1 MTVKPASEVELRRRA
16 AKAIPGG
23 MYGHNV
29 EKFLWPGAPQFWS
42 RARGSRVWDAD
53 GNEYVD
59 LMCGWGPIVLGY
71 SHPEVEAAADRQRR
85 SLDLGNGPAAVFVE
99 LAERLIDVVDHADWA
114 VFAKNGTDVTTAA
127 LVVARIETARS
138 TALVARG
145 AFHGSAPW
153 CHSHRPGVTSGERAS
168 IAYYDYNDA
177 ESLRTAVAEHGDD
190 LAAIL
195 LTPHRHDAAADQ
207 ELIDPEFAREVRR
220 LCDVTGAVLVLD
232 EVRTGFRLAFG
243 SSWAHLG
250 VEPDLSCWSKAIG
263 NGHPVSALLGRESL
277 RAATSAHLLGG
288 TFWTSA
294 VPLAASLATLRILE
308 SEGAAARMA
317 ALGETIAD
325 GIVERARHHGVGV
338 RLTGPPAMPYLAF
351 DNDPAFTRAK
361 SWAAAVAAAG
371 LYVNPSHNWFISSA
385 LDAADVKLIL
395 NAADAGFAT
404 VAGRW

>member
-1 MTVKPASEVELRRRA
+1 
-16 AKAIPGG
+16 
-23 MYGHNV
+23 
-29 EKFLWPGAPQFWS
+29 
-42 RARGSRVWDAD
+42 
-53 GNEYVD
+53 
-59 LMCGWGPIVLGY
+59 MCGWGPIVLGY
-71 SHPEVEAAADRQRR
+71 AHPEVEAAADRQRR
-85 SLDLGNGPAAVFVE
+85 SLDLGNGAAVFVE
-99 LAERLIDVVDHADWA
+99 LAERLIEVVDHADWA
-114 VFAKNGTDVTTAA
+114 VLAKNGTDVTTAA

-153 CHSHRPGVTSGERAS
+153 CHSHRPGVTPGERAS
-168 IAYYDYNDA
+168 IAYYDYNDG

-288 TFWTSA
+288 HSGLRLYRWLPRSPRSA
-294 VPLAASLATLRILE
+294 SSSLKALQRGWPP
-308 SEGAAARMA
+308 SARRSP
-317 ALGETIAD
+317 T
-325 GIVERARHHGVGV
+325 VSSNV
-338 RLTGPPAMPYLAF
+338 RGTTGSVF
-351 DNDPAFTRAK
+351 GSQGRRRC
-361 SWAAAVAAAG
+361 
-371 LYVNPSHNWFISSA
+371 
-385 LDAADVKLIL
+385 LI
-395 NAADAGFAT
+395 
-404 VAGRW
+404 